1 MNSGMVRYTEVQLY
15 IDFTLTVP
23 TSNPTRPYRV
33 GEGKRENLGTRPRSQ
48 RLFVRGTCLQKSD
61 TEVSRRTREKALGY
75 PVEYPIQLSRV
86 FYVELYKAK

>member
-1 MNSGMVRYTEVQLY
+1 MNSGIVRYTEVQLY

-23 TSNPTRPYRV
+23 TSNPTRPYGV

-48 RLFVRGTCLQKSD
+48 RRFVRRTCLQKSD

-75 PVEYPIQLSRV
+75 PVEYPTIQGILR
-86 FYVELYKAK
+86 